1 MRRKAGACGT
11 ADSPSRGGSNRFS
24 WGARAAKPEFM
35 GSRIRAAYEKR
46 LAGGRLTPDPGQAAA
61 VDALSRLEKDLKRRR
76 LFGGRPQVRG
86 VYLHG
91 PPGRGKSMLMDLFHA
106 CAPEPKLR
114 RHFHVFMAEVHGL
127 IREWREGDRKARQAR
142 FGQWK
147 GDDPLAP
154 IAGLLAERARLLC
167 FDELE
172 VTDIADAL
180 ILGRLFQ
187 ALFDRGTVLAVTS
200 NRAPDQLYPNGVNR
214 ELFLPFVDLIRARC
228 ETVTVAGDHDWR
240 VDRLARSR
248 TWFLP
253 PQKAE
258 FEALWIEL
266 KGEAEEA
273 PSVLT
278 VLGRQV
284 WVARTVGGVARATFD
299 ELCGS
304 ALGPQ
309 DWLALAARFH
319 TLFLSD
325 VPVLTEARHMQ
336 ARRLVTLID
345 ALYEAGARLVVQA
358 EAAPEELYLGGT
370 GAFEF
375 ERTVSRLNE
384 MTAPAWLA
392 KTAAARPS

>member
-1 MRRKAGACGT
+1 
-11 ADSPSRGGSNRFS
+11 
-24 WGARAAKPEFM
+24 M

-46 LAGGRLTPDPGQAAA
+46 LKEGRLTPDPGQAAA
-61 VDALSRLEKDLKRRR
+61 IDALSRLERDLKRRG

-106 CAPEPKLR
+106 CAPTPKLR

-127 IREWREGDRKARQAR
+127 IREWREGDRPARQAR

-147 GDDPLAP
+147 GDDPLVP
-154 IAGLLAERARLLC
+154 IAGLISRRARLLC

-172 VTDIADAL
+172 VNDIADAL

-200 NRAPDQLYPNGVNR
+200 NRSPERLYLNGINR
-214 ELFLPFVDLIRARC
+214 ELFLPFVDLIRAGC
-228 ETVTVAGDHDWR
+228 ETVTVSGGRDWR

-248 TWFLP
+248 TWFL
-253 PQKAE
+253 QDQRAE
-258 FEALWIEL
+258 FEALWAEL
-266 KGEAEEA
+266 KGKAEEA
-273 PSVLT
+273 PTSLT
-278 VLGRQV
+278 VLGREV
-284 WVARTVGGVARATFD
+284 RIDRTVGGVARAGF
-299 ELCGS
+299 EALCGS

-309 DWLALAARFH
+309 DWLALAGRFH
-319 TLFLSD
+319 TLFLED
-325 VPVLTEARHMQ
+325 VPVLDEGRHMH
-336 ARRLVTLID
+336 ARRLVTLVD
-345 ALYEAGARLVVQA
+345 ALYEAGARLVVLA
-358 EAAPEELYLGGT
+358 HAPPEALYVRGT

-384 MTAPAWLA
+384 MTAPAWLSR
-392 KTAAARPS
+392 TPAARQDDDPVYGVPA

>member
-1 MRRKAGACGT
+1 
-11 ADSPSRGGSNRFS
+11 
-24 WGARAAKPEFM
+24 M

-46 LAGGRLTPDPGQAAA
+46 LREGRLTPDPGQAGAI
-61 VDALSRLEKDLKRRR
+61 DALSRLEKDLRRR
-76 LFGGRPQVRG
+76 GLFGGRPEVRG

-154 IAGLLAERARLLC
+154 IAELISRRARLLC

-172 VTDIADAL
+172 VRDIADAL

-200 NRAPDQLYPNGVNR
+200 NRAPDQLYLNGINR
-214 ELFLPFVDLIRARC
+214 ELFLPFVDLIRDRCQTVVVSGAR
-228 ETVTVAGDHDWR
+228 DWR
-240 VDRLARSR
+240 IDRLARSR

-253 PQKAE
+253 DQRAE
-258 FEALWIEL
+258 FEGLWTEL
-266 KGEAEEA
+266 KGEADEA
-273 PSVLT
+273 PTCLT
-278 VLGRQV
+278 VLGREV
-284 WVARTVGGVARATFD
+284 RIDRTVGGVARATFAD
-299 ELCGS
+299 LCGR

-309 DWLALAARFH
+309 DWLALAGRFH
-319 TLFLSD
+319 TLFLD
-325 VPVLTEARHMQ
+325 AVPLLDEARHME
-336 ARRLVTLID
+336 ARRFVTLID
-345 ALYEAGARLVVQA
+345 ALYEAGARLVVRADA
-358 EAAPEELYLGGT
+358 EPDTLYVGAT

-375 ERTVSRLNE
+375 ARTVSRLNE
-384 MTAPAWLA
+384 MTSPSWLSRAGASRQDGDPRSGVPA
-392 KTAAARPS
+392 

>member
-1 MRRKAGACGT
+1 
-11 ADSPSRGGSNRFS
+11 
-24 WGARAAKPEFM
+24 M

-46 LAGGRLTPDPGQAAA
+46 LREGRLTPDPGQAAA
-61 VDALSRLEKDLKRRR
+61 IDALSRLEKDLRRR
-76 LFGGRPQVRG
+76 GLFGGRPDVRG

-127 IREWREGDRKARQAR
+127 IREWRQGDRKARKAR

-147 GDDPLAP
+147 GDDPLLP
-154 IAGLLAERARLLC
+154 IAALISERARLLC

-180 ILGRLFQ
+180 ILGRLFE

-200 NRAPDQLYPNGVNR
+200 NRAPDRLYPNGINR
-214 ELFLPFVDLIRARC
+214 ELFLPFVDLIRDRC
-228 ETVTVAGDHDWR
+228 QTVVVAGARDWR
-240 VDRLARSR
+240 VDRLARAR
-248 TWFLP
+248 TWFP
-253 PQKAE
+253 PDRRGD
-258 FEALWIEL
+258 FEALWAEL
-266 KGEAEEA
+266 KGEADEA
-273 PSVLT
+273 PTCLT
-278 VLGRQV
+278 VLGREV
-284 WVARTVGGVARATFD
+284 RIDRTVGGVARATFA
-299 ELCGS
+299 ELCGR

-309 DWLALAARFH
+309 DWLALAGRFH
-319 TLFLSD
+319 TLFLED
-325 VPVLTEARHMQ
+325 VPVLTEARHME

-345 ALYEAGARLVVQA
+345 ALYEAGARLVVLA
-358 EAAPEELYLGGT
+358 EAAPEALYVGGT

-384 MTAPAWLA
+384 MTDPAWLSR
-392 KTAAARPS
+392 TAAHRQDDDPPPGAPA

>member
-1 MRRKAGACGT
+1 
-11 ADSPSRGGSNRFS
+11 
-24 WGARAAKPEFM
+24 M

-46 LAGGRLTPDPGQAAA
+46 LREGRLTPDPGQAGAI
-61 VDALSRLEKDLKRRR
+61 DALSRLEKDLRRR
-76 LFGGRPQVRG
+76 GLFGGRPQVRG

-91 PPGRGKSMLMDLFHA
+91 PPGRGKSMLIDLFHA

-147 GDDPLAP
+147 GDDPLTP
-154 IAGLLAERARLLC
+154 IAELISRRARLLC

-172 VTDIADAL
+172 VQDIADAL
-180 ILGRLFQ
+180 VLGRLFQ

-200 NRAPDQLYPNGVNR
+200 NRAPDQLYLNGINR
-214 ELFLPFVDLIRARC
+214 ELFLPFVDLIRDRC
-228 ETVTVAGDHDWR
+228 QTVVVSGERDWR
-240 VDRLARSR
+240 IDRLARSR

-253 PQKAE
+253 DQRPE
-258 FEALWIEL
+258 FEALWSEL

-273 PSVLT
+273 PTCLT
-278 VLGRQV
+278 VLGREV
-284 WVARTVGGVARATFD
+284 RIDRTVGGVGRATFD
-299 ELCGS
+299 DLCGR

-309 DWLALAARFH
+309 DWLALAGRFH
-319 TLFLSD
+319 TLFLD
-325 VPVLTEARHMQ
+325 QVPVLTEARHME

-345 ALYEAGARLVVQA
+345 ALYEAGARLVVLA
-358 EAAPEELYLGGT
+358 EAGPDDLYCGAT

-375 ERTVSRLNE
+375 ERTASRLNE
-384 MTAPAWLA
+384 MTSPAWLSSRA
-392 KTAAARPS
+392 TARQDGSTTLGGL

>member
-1 MRRKAGACGT
+1 
-11 ADSPSRGGSNRFS
+11 
-24 WGARAAKPEFM
+24 M

-46 LAGGRLTPDPGQAAA
+46 LREGRLTADPGQAAA
-61 VDALSRLEKDLKRRR
+61 IDALSRLERDLRRR
-76 LFGGRPQVRG
+76 GLFGGRPDVRG

-114 RHFHVFMAEVHGL
+114 RHFHVFMVEVHGL
-127 IREWREGDRKARQAR
+127 IREWREGDRQARQAR

-154 IAGLLAERARLLC
+154 IAALISERARLLC

-180 ILGRLFQ
+180 ILGRLFE

-200 NRAPDQLYPNGVNR
+200 NRAPDRLYLNGVNR
-214 ELFLPFVDLIRARC
+214 ELFLPFVELIRDRC
-228 ETVTVAGDHDWR
+228 ETVVVSGERDWR
-240 VDRLARSR
+240 VDRMARSR

-253 PQKAE
+253 DQRPA
-258 FEALWIEL
+258 FEALWTEL

-273 PSVLT
+273 PTCLT
-278 VLGRQV
+278 VLGREV
-284 WVARTVGGVARATFD
+284 RIARTVGGVARATFD
-299 ELCGS
+299 DLCGR

-309 DWLALAARFH
+309 DWLAIAGRFH
-319 TLFLSD
+319 TLFLD
-325 VPVLTEARHMQ
+325 GVPALDETRNTE

-345 ALYEAGARLVVQA
+345 ALYEAGARLVVRA
-358 EAAPEELYLGGT
+358 DAAPESLYVGAT

-375 ERTVSRLNE
+375 ARTVSRLNE
-384 MTAPAWLA
+384 MTSPAWLSRA
-392 KTAAARPS
+392 AAARQDADPFSGVPA

>member
-1 MRRKAGACGT
+1 
-11 ADSPSRGGSNRFS
+11 
-24 WGARAAKPEFM
+24 M

-46 LAGGRLTPDPGQAAA
+46 LREGRLTPDPGQAGAI
-61 VDALSRLEKDLKRRR
+61 DALSRLEKDLRRR
-76 LFGGRPQVRG
+76 GLFGGRPQVRG

-147 GDDPLAP
+147 GDDPLTP
-154 IAGLLAERARLLC
+154 IAELISRRARLLC

-172 VTDIADAL
+172 VRDIADAL

-200 NRAPDQLYPNGVNR
+200 NRAPDQLYLSGINR
-214 ELFLPFVDLIRARC
+214 ELFLPFVDLIRDRC
-228 ETVTVAGDHDWR
+228 QTVVVSGERDWR
-240 VDRLARSR
+240 IDRLARSR

-253 PQKAE
+253 HQRAE
-258 FEALWIEL
+258 FEALWTEL

-273 PSVLT
+273 PTCLT
-278 VLGRQV
+278 VLGREV
-284 WVARTVGGVARATFD
+284 RIDRTVGGVARATFD
-299 ELCGS
+299 DLCGR

-309 DWLALAARFH
+309 DWLALAGRFH
-319 TLFLSD
+319 TLFLD
-325 VPVLTEARHMQ
+325 EVPVLNEARHME

-345 ALYEAGARLVVQA
+345 ALYDAGARLVVLA
-358 EAAPEELYLGGT
+358 EAGPDALYGGAT

-375 ERTVSRLNE
+375 ERTASRLNE
-384 MTAPAWLA
+384 MTSPAWLSSRA
-392 KTAAARPS
+392 TARQDGLMNSGVV

>member
-1 MRRKAGACGT
+1 
-11 ADSPSRGGSNRFS
+11 
-24 WGARAAKPEFM
+24 M

-46 LAGGRLTPDPGQAAA
+46 LREGRLTPDPGQAAA
-61 VDALSRLEKDLKRRR
+61 IDALSRLEKDLKRRG

-106 CAPEPKLR
+106 CAPGPRLR

-127 IREWREGDRKARQAR
+127 IREWREGDRKARRAR

-147 GDDPLAP
+147 GDDPLVP
-154 IAGLLAERARLLC
+154 IAALISGRARLLC

-187 ALFDRGTVLAVTS
+187 ALFERGTVLAVTS
-200 NRAPDQLYPNGVNR
+200 NRAPDRLYPDGINR

-228 ETVTVAGDHDWR
+228 ETVVVSGARDWR

-253 PQKAE
+253 EGRKD
-258 FEALWIEL
+258 FEALWSEL

-273 PSVLT
+273 PTCLT
-278 VLGRQV
+278 VLGREV
-284 WVARTVGGVARATFD
+284 RIARTVGGVARAAFAD
-299 ELCGS
+299 LCGR

-309 DWLALAARFH
+309 DWLALAGRFH
-319 TLFLSD
+319 TLFLDD
-325 VPVLTEARHMQ
+325 VPVLTEARHME
-336 ARRLVTLID
+336 ARRLVTLVD
-345 ALYEAGARLVVQA
+345 ALYEAGARLVVLA
-358 EAAPEELYLGGT
+358 EAAPEALYVTGT

-384 MTAPAWLA
+384 MTAPAWLSRSP
-392 KTAAARPS
+392 AARQDDDPESGVPA

>member
-1 MRRKAGACGT
+1 
-11 ADSPSRGGSNRFS
+11 
-24 WGARAAKPEFM
+24 M

-46 LAGGRLTPDPGQAAA
+46 LREGRLTPDPGQAAA
-61 VDALSRLEKDLKRRR
+61 IDALSRLEKDLRRR
-76 LFGGRPQVRG
+76 GLFGGRPQVRG

-154 IAGLLAERARLLC
+154 IADLISRRARLLC

-172 VTDIADAL
+172 VRDIADAL

-200 NRAPDQLYPNGVNR
+200 NRAPDQLYLNGINR
-214 ELFLPFVDLIRARC
+214 ELFLPFVDLIRDRCQTVVVSGAR
-228 ETVTVAGDHDWR
+228 DWR
-240 VDRLARSR
+240 IDRLARSR
-248 TWFLP
+248 TWFLSG
-253 PQKAE
+253 QRAE
-258 FEALWIEL
+258 FEALWAEL

-273 PSVLT
+273 PTCLT
-278 VLGRQV
+278 VLGREV
-284 WVARTVGGVARATFD
+284 RIDRTVGGVARATFD
-299 ELCGS
+299 DLCGR

-309 DWLALAARFH
+309 DWLALAGRFH
-319 TLFLSD
+319 TLFLD
-325 VPVLTEARHMQ
+325 QVPVLTEARHME

-345 ALYEAGARLVVQA
+345 ALYEAGARLAVLA
-358 EAAPEELYLGGT
+358 EAGPDDLYGGAT

-375 ERTVSRLNE
+375 ERTASRLNE
-384 MTAPAWLA
+384 MTSPAWLSSRA
-392 KTAAARPS
+392 TARQDGSTTLGAL

>member
-1 MRRKAGACGT
+1 
-11 ADSPSRGGSNRFS
+11 
-24 WGARAAKPEFM
+24 M
-35 GSRIRAAYEKR
+35 GSRIRAAYENR
-46 LAGGRLTPDPGQAAA
+46 LRGGRLTPDPGQSGAIT
-61 VDALSRLEKDLKRRR
+61 ALVRLERDLKRRG

-154 IAGLLAERARLLC
+154 IAAMLSDRARLLC

-172 VTDIADAL
+172 VRDIADAL

-200 NRAPDQLYPNGVNR
+200 NRAPDQLYLNGINR
-214 ELFLPFVDLIRARC
+214 ELFLPFVDLITARC
-228 ETVTVAGDHDWR
+228 EVVEVSGARDWR
-240 VDRLARSR
+240 QDRLARSR

-253 PQKAE
+253 DQRAE
-258 FEALWIEL
+258 FEALWSEL

-273 PSVLT
+273 PCTFT
-278 VLGRQV
+278 VAGREV
-284 WVARTVGGVARATFD
+284 RIERTVGGVARLPFD
-299 ELCGS
+299 MMGRP
-304 ALGPQ
+304 LGPN
-309 DWLALAARFH
+309 DWLALAERFH
-319 TLFLSD
+319 TVFID
-325 VPVLTEARHMQ
+325 RVPVLTEARHME
-336 ARRLVTLID
+336 ARRFVTLID
-345 ALYEAGARLVVQA
+345 ALYEAGTRLVALA
-358 EAAPEELYLGGT
+358 EAEPADLYVKGT

-375 ERTVSRLNE
+375 ERTASRLAE
-384 MTAPAWLA
+384 MTAPAWLSRHA
-392 KTAAARPS
+392 ETRQGGADTSGDPA

>member
-1 MRRKAGACGT
+1 
-11 ADSPSRGGSNRFS
+11 
-24 WGARAAKPEFM
+24 M

-46 LAGGRLTPDPGQAAA
+46 LAEGRLTADPGQAAA
-61 VDALSRLEKDLKRRR
+61 IDALSRLEADLKRRG
-76 LFGGRPQVRG
+76 LFGRRPDVRG

-127 IREWREGDRKARQAR
+127 IREWREGDRAARQAR
-142 FGQWK
+142 FGQSK

-154 IAGLLAERARLLC
+154 VADLISRRARLLC

-200 NRAPDQLYPNGVNR
+200 NRAPDRLYPNGINR
-214 ELFLPFVDLIRARC
+214 ELFLPFVGLIRERC
-228 ETVTVAGDHDWR
+228 ETVVVSGERDWR
-240 VDRLARSR
+240 IDRLARSR
-248 TWFLP
+248 TWFLRDQRP
-253 PQKAE
+253 E
-258 FEALWIEL
+258 FEALWAEL
-266 KGEAEEA
+266 KGDAEEA
-273 PSVLT
+273 PTCLT
-278 VLGRQV
+278 VLGREV
-284 WVARTVGGVARATFD
+284 RIDRTVGGVARAGF
-299 ELCGS
+299 EALCGS

-309 DWLALAARFH
+309 DWLALAGRFH
-319 TLFLSD
+319 TLFLED
-325 VPVLTEARHMQ
+325 VPVLDAARHMH

-345 ALYEAGARLVVQA
+345 ALYEAGARLVVLA
-358 EAAPEELYLGGT
+358 EASPEALYVRGT

-384 MTAPAWLA
+384 MTAPAWLSRTPA
-392 KTAAARPS
+392 GRQDDDPVPGVTA